1 LKNDITVLNN
11 ENDKLLKQ
19 LEITD
24 RTYSLNKEN
33 EKELATKLKKKD
45 DECNSL
51 WDTLKDVNWSHKFDR
66 CTTREVKSLMYGIC
80 LKYWRYAHLI

>member
-1 LKNDITVLNN
+1 MRQEIEDLKNDITVLNN

-33 EKELATKLKKKD
+33 EKELSTKLKKKD

-51 WDTLKDVNWSHKFDR
+51 WDTLKDVLTK
-66 CTTREVKSLMYGIC
+66 
-80 LKYWRYAHLI
+80 